1 MYELLCVHFYAASTL
16 GVIFDPACIMKTD
29 HDCMQAVFLGS
40 NRDYRSVSAATLFL
54 FKMLF

>member
-1 MYELLCVHFYAASTL
+1 MYELLFVHFYAASTL
-16 GVIFDPACIMKTD
+16 VVIFDPACIMKAD
-29 HDCMQAVFLGS
+29 HDCMEQFSLGS